1 MSVDIDYEVPTW
13 SQIFDLLFC
22 QAQKIQNQSY
32 RPDVVVGIAR
42 GGLISARILTDLLET
57 PELEILQMEFYT
69 GINQTHLKPTIK
81 QPLNHSFAGKKT
93 LIVDDI
99 ADSGESL
106 KLAQTHLQELFAKE
120 IKTATLFKKPFSTIT
135 PDFYEKQTS
144 NWVVFPWDTKETLR
158 KIIQKNQGKR
168 ALNQEVA
175 KLVKAGLPKQL
186 AERLLKDMY

>member
-1 MSVDIDYEVPTW
+1 LSVDIDYEVPTW

-22 QAQKIQNQSY
+22 QAQKIQNQFY

-57 PELEILQMEFYT
+57 QELEILQMEFYT
-69 GINQTHLKPTIK
+69 SINQTHLKPTIK
-81 QPLNHSFAGKKT
+81 QPLKRSLAGKKI

-120 IKTATLFKKPFSTIT
+120 IKTATLFKKPFSMII

-186 AERLLKDMY
+186 AERLLKNMY